1 MGLTLKEAVACTGPT
16 TRVMGPTTRVMGLI
30 ARAMGPPTKVM
41 GPVTKVMGPITSK
54 GHMELDTAHQG
65 VALRLLEP
73 QIMAPPEVAFH
84 PLEMVMP
91 LP

>member
-1 MGLTLKEAVACTGPT
+1 MSAFMGPTLKEALAP
-16 TRVMGPTTRVMGLI
+16 MGPTTRVMEPTTKVTGPI
-30 ARAMGPPTKVM
+30 DCRVMGPP
-41 GPVTKVMGPITSK
+41 TKVMGPITSK

-65 VALRLLEP
+65 VVLQLLEP

>member
-1 MGLTLKEAVACTGPT
+1 MGPTLKEAVACTGPT
-16 TRVMGPTTRVMGLI
+16 TRVMGPT
-30 ARAMGPPTKVM
+30 TKVM

-65 VALRLLEP
+65 VVLQLLEP
-73 QIMAPPEVAFH
+73 QIMAPPEVAIH

>member
-16 TRVMGPTTRVMGLI
+16 TRVMGPTTWAMGLI
-30 ARAMGPPTKVM
+30 ARVMGPPTKVI
-41 GPVTKVMGPITSK
+41 GPITSK

>member
-1 MGLTLKEAVACTGPT
+1 MPAFMAPSLREASDLMGPIIRVPTMGLT
-16 TRVMGPTTRVMGLI
+16 
-30 ARAMGPPTKVM
+30 
-41 GPVTKVMGPITSK
+41 TSK